1 MIRQQKANLVIL
13 GHFRFQFPQ
22 GRADQLLHFQPMLLP
37 ERQGGIILRELFL
50 IPIQIH
56 LAFFADQVTRPFRGQ
71 DFAMPIRRGKQQ
83 GGKRDGS
90 AFNLVPP
97 GRSHKAQQPG
107 HGAQPIAR
115 RDMQRAGRVHQH
127 FRHLR
132 QHAWHGER
140 RHRPMADGP
149 RIAGIGRAFLAGFQ
163 HQRLQ
168 PAPRQMPG
176 DAEANNAPA
185 NNDRGGFG

>member
-1 MIRQQKANLVIL
+1 
-13 GHFRFQFPQ
+13 
-22 GRADQLLHFQPMLLP
+22 
-37 ERQGGIILRELFL
+37 
-50 IPIQIH
+50 
-56 LAFFADQVTRPFRGQ
+56 
-71 DFAMPIRRGKQQ
+71 MPIGRRKQQRGK
-83 GGKRDGS
+83 RHCR

-97 GRSHKAQQPG
+97 GRSHEPQQPG
-107 HGAQPIAR
+107 HGAQPVAR
-115 RDMQRAGRVHQH
+115 WDMQRAGRVHQH

-176 DAEANNAPA
+176 DTEANNTPA
-185 NNDRGGFG
+185 NNDRGGLG